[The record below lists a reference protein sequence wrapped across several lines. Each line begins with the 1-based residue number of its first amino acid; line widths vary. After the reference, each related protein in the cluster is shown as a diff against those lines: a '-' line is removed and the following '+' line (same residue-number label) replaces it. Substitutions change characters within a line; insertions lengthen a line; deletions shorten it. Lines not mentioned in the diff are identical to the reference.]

1 MRQAMVHSFT
11 AHTSPGRS
19 RVFALVKDSYDQ
31 LEAVTTLGADDL
43 HLTTE
48 LVDALN
54 CFLYDRDEVALNSL
68 LEVFPK
74 PVRMAVQQYVKNKC
88 APVMGA
94 FNECGPIDVVRGA
107 VYFSGGSD
115 DLEEYLDGAYMIGLG
130 VRVSNQRSEDGDVGW
145 VLQLLSD
152 EVSVPASAE
161 PRAWELPSDVKLLQ
175 TWTSAQLLEVR
186 GPVSSALS
194 VAEAAS
200 SQGQWVRI
208 HTLLHSDLDVD
219 FEGSGSSEFVVDIF
233 DAPIPLD
240 DLDE

>member
-1 MRQAMVHSFT
+1 MRQTVIHSFI
-11 AHTSPGRS
+11 AHASPGRT
-19 RVFALVKDSYDQ
+19 RVFALVRDPYDE

-54 CFLYDRDEVALNSL
+54 CFLYDREEAALDSL

-74 PVRMAVQQYVKNKC
+74 PVRMAVRQYVKNKC
-88 APVMGA
+88 APIMGA
-94 FNECGPIDVVRGA
+94 FNECGPIEVVRGA
-107 VYFSGGSD
+107 VYFSAGSD
-115 DLEEYLDGAYMIGLG
+115 ALEEYLDAAQMIGLG
-130 VRVSNQRSEDGDVGW
+130 VRISNQRSEDGDVGW
-145 VLQLLSD
+145 DLQLLSD

-161 PRAWELPSDVKLLQ
+161 PRTWELPSDVKLLQ
-175 TWTSAQLLEVR
+175 TWTSAQLLQGQ

-200 SQGQWVRI
+200 SQGHRVRI

-233 DAPIPLD
+233 DAPIPPE